1 MQLNGNTLI
10 HFVLSG
16 MLLCSCAPGN
26 VPTKPGRP
34 TKPAKSDTLKDN
46 ISDFRP
52 RYDGTA
58 GAARPATTPATAV
71 PPAGATAA
79 AGAPTGDI
87 TAKLNVILDTIAIR
101 NRNIRFA
108 QGYRVQIYTGTNREE
123 ATKARNRSY
132 ARFPDV
138 TPHFDYTQPNFRVRV
153 GDFLDRLE
161 AQRVYAGLLAEFP
174 NALIVPD
181 RIEIR

>member
-1 MQLNGNTLI
+1 MQLNGKTLI

-16 MLLCSCAPGN
+16 VLLCSCAPGN
-26 VPTKPGRP
+26 VPTKTTRPG
-34 TKPAKSDTLKDN
+34 KPAKSDTLKDN

-52 RYDGTA
+52 RYDGTT
-58 GAARPATTPATAV
+58 GTTRPATTPANTA

-79 AGAPTGDI
+79 AGMPSGDI

-101 NRNIRFA
+101 NRSIRFA

>member
-1 MQLNGNTLI
+1 
-10 HFVLSG
+10 

-58 GAARPATTPATAV
+58 GTGRPAAATTKAT
-71 PPAGATAA
+71 PPAGATAS
-79 AGAPTGDI
+79 AGMPGGDI
-87 TAKLNVILDTIAIR
+87 TAKLNVILDTIAVR

>member
-1 MQLNGNTLI
+1 VQLR
-10 HFVLSG
+10 
-16 MLLCSCAPGN
+16 PGN

-52 RYDGTA
+52 RYDVRP
-58 GAARPATTPATAV
+58 ARPPRYGTRNAT
-71 PPAGATAA
+71 PPAGATAS
-79 AGAPTGDI
+79 AGMPGGDI
-87 TAKLNVILDTIAIR
+87 TAKLNVILDTIAVR

>member
-1 MQLNGNTLI
+1 MQLNGKTLI

-16 MLLCSCAPGN
+16 VLLFSCAPGN
-26 VPTKPGRP
+26 VPTRP

-58 GAARPATTPATAV
+58 GTTRPATTPTKAT
-71 PPAGATAA
+71 PPAGATASA
-79 AGAPTGDI
+79 AMPAGDI

-132 ARFPDV
+132 ARFPDI

-153 GDFLDRLE
+153 GDFVDRLE

>member
-1 MQLNGNTLI
+1 
-10 HFVLSG
+10 
-16 MLLCSCAPGN
+16 
-26 VPTKPGRP
+26 
-34 TKPAKSDTLKDN
+34 
-46 ISDFRP
+46 
-52 RYDGTA
+52 
-58 GAARPATTPATAV
+58 
-71 PPAGATAA
+71 
-79 AGAPTGDI
+79 
-87 TAKLNVILDTIAIR
+87 
-101 NRNIRFA
+101 
-108 QGYRVQIYTGTNREE
+108 VQIYTGTSREE